1 MKRIKSTFS
10 IKNLENLSGIKAHT
24 LRIWEKRY
32 NLLEPE
38 RTDTNIRRYS
48 LESLKRI
55 LNVTLL
61 YNHGFKIS
69 KIASLNEDEI
79 PELVRSIALKS
90 NSEQV
95 AINAFKLA
103 MINFDYDL
111 FDTNYNE
118 ILQHHDFKFVFL
130 NVFMPLMRELGIL
143 WQTGA
148 ISPAHEHFI
157 TNLVKQKIHIQTE
170 ILQKNKLQRSDKPI
184 FVIFLPENE
193 IHELGVLYLNYL
205 ILSNGLSNLNTK
217 HQVHEFHLNYL
228 ILSNGFR
235 TIFLGQSL
243 QTSSLETLY
252 SYNSKFYFVSY
263 LTVEP
268 NKEEIMP
275 FLKNF
280 HSTLLENRDSR
291 LLIFGPQQIEIDTD
305 NLPPQIELF
314 RSVESFIAKYL
325 EEVVFV

>member
-1 MKRIKSTFS
+1 MDRVKSNFS

-48 LESLKRI
+48 LDSLRKL

-69 KIASLNEDEI
+69 KIASLNADEI
-79 PELVRSIALKS
+79 PKLVRSIALKS

-95 AINAFKLA
+95 SINAFKLA
-103 MINFDYDL
+103 MINFDYEL
-111 FDTNYNE
+111 FDSNYEE
-118 ILQHHDFKFVFL
+118 IQQHHDFEYIFMQI
-130 NVFMPLMRELGIL
+130 FMPLMKELGIL

-148 ISPAHEHFI
+148 ISPTHEHFI
-157 TNLVKQKIHIQTE
+157 TNLVKQKIHLQTE
-170 ILQKNKLQRSDKPI
+170 RLQRDKSKNEDQPI
-184 FVIFLPENE
+184 FVLFLPENE
-193 IHELGVLYLNYL
+193 IHELGILYLNFL
-205 ILSNGLSNLNTK
+205 ILSKG
-217 HQVHEFHLNYL
+217 Y
-228 ILSNGFR
+228 R

-243 QTSSLETLY
+243 QSSSLQTLY
-252 SYNSKFYFVSY
+252 SYDTTFNFVSY

-275 FLKNF
+275 FLKDF
-280 HSTLLENRDSR
+280 HKQLLENQKSK
-291 LLIFGPQQIEIDTD
+291 LILFGPQQVEIVKEE
-305 NLPPQIELF
+305 LPEQIEMY
-314 RSVESFIAKYL
+314 RSVESFIFKYFS
-325 EEVVFV
+325 EGVFV

>member
-1 MKRIKSTFS
+1 MNFEHMDRVKSNFS

-48 LESLKRI
+48 LVSLRKL

-69 KIASLNEDEI
+69 KIASLNADEI
-79 PELVRSIALKS
+79 PKLVRSIALKS

-95 AINAFKLA
+95 SINAFKLA
-103 MINFDYDL
+103 MINFDYEL
-111 FDTNYNE
+111 FDNNYEE
-118 ILQHHDFKFVFL
+118 IQQHHDFEYIFMQI
-130 NVFMPLMRELGIL
+130 FMPLMKELGIL

-148 ISPAHEHFI
+148 ISPTHEHFI
-157 TNLVKQKIHIQTE
+157 TNLVKQKIHLQTE
-170 ILQKNKLQRSDKPI
+170 RLQRDKSKNEDQPI
-184 FVIFLPENE
+184 FVLFLPENE
-193 IHELGVLYLNYL
+193 IHELGILYLNFL
-205 ILSNGLSNLNTK
+205 ILSKG
-217 HQVHEFHLNYL
+217 Y
-228 ILSNGFR
+228 R

-243 QTSSLETLY
+243 QSSSLQTLY
-252 SYNSKFYFVSY
+252 SYDTTFNFVSY

-275 FLKNF
+275 FLKDF
-280 HSTLLENRDSR
+280 HKQLLENQKSK
-291 LLIFGPQQIEIDTD
+291 LILFGPQQVEIVKEE
-305 NLPPQIELF
+305 LPEQIEMY
-314 RSVESFIAKYL
+314 RSVESFIFKYFS
-325 EEVVFV
+325 EGVFV

>member
-48 LESLKRI
+48 LDSLKRL

-69 KIASLNEDEI
+69 KIASLNEEEI

-95 AINAFKLA
+95 AINAFKLS
-103 MINFDYDL
+103 MINFNYDL

-118 ILQHHDFKFVFL
+118 ILQHHDFQYVFL

-148 ISPAHEHFI
+148 ISPSHEHFI
-157 TNLVKQKIHIQTE
+157 TNLIKQKIHLQTE
-170 ILQKNKLQRSDKPI
+170 LLQRKKPKRGEHPL

-205 ILSNGLSNLNTK
+205 ILNS
-217 HQVHEFHLNYL
+217 
-228 ILSNGFR
+228 GFR

-243 QTSSLETLY
+243 QTTSLETLY
-252 SYNSKFYFVSY
+252 SYNTKFYFVTY

-268 NKEEIMP
+268 NKDEIMP
-275 FLKNF
+275 FISQFHENLLKD
-280 HSTLLENRDSR
+280 RDSK
-291 LLIFGPQQIEIDTD
+291 LLIFGPQQIEIDID
-305 NLPPQIELF
+305 KLPRQVELF

-325 EEVVFV
+325 EEKVFV

>member
-38 RTDTNIRRYS
+38 RTVTNIRRYS
-48 LESLKRI
+48 LDSLKRL

-69 KIASLNEDEI
+69 KIASLNEEEI

-95 AINAFKLA
+95 AINAFKLS

-118 ILQHHDFKFVFL
+118 ILQHHDFQYVFL

-148 ISPAHEHFI
+148 ISPSHEHFI
-157 TNLVKQKIHIQTE
+157 TNLIKQKIHLQTE
-170 ILQKNKLQRSDKPI
+170 TLQRKKPLRTDRPI

-205 ILSNGLSNLNTK
+205 ILNSG
-217 HQVHEFHLNYL
+217 Y
-228 ILSNGFR
+228 R

-275 FLKNF
+275 FLTNF
-280 HSTLLENRDSR
+280 HQNLLEDRDSK
-291 LLIFGPQQIEIDTD
+291 LLLFGPQQIEIDTD
-305 NLPPQIELF
+305 KIPGQIELF
-314 RSVESFIAKYL
+314 RSVESFTAKYL
-325 EEVVFV
+325 EETVFV

>member
-1 MKRIKSTFS
+1 MKKSTFS

-32 NLLEPE
+32 NLLQPE

-48 LESLKRI
+48 LESLKHL

-79 PELVRSIALKS
+79 PELIRSIALKS

-103 MINFDYDL
+103 MINFDYEL
-111 FDTNYNE
+111 FDRNYNE
-118 ILQHHDFKFVFL
+118 ILQHNDFQYLFL

-148 ISPAHEHFI
+148 ISPSHEHFI
-157 TNLVKQKIHIQTE
+157 TNLIKQKLHLQTE
-170 ILQKNKLQRSDKPI
+170 KLQRNTNFEKKQPI

-193 IHELGVLYLNYL
+193 IHELGVLYLNFL
-205 ILSNGLSNLNTK
+205 VINS
-217 HQVHEFHLNYL
+217 
-228 ILSNGFR
+228 GFR

-252 SYNSKFYFVSY
+252 SYNSKFYFMTY

-275 FLKNF
+275 YLNNFYNDLLKG
-280 HSTLLENRDSR
+280 RDSR
-291 LLIFGPQQIEIDTD
+291 LLIFGPQQIEIDTES
-305 NLPPQIELF
+305 LPTQIELY
-314 RSVESFIAKYL
+314 RSVEAFISKYL
-325 EEVVFV
+325 EDAIFA